1 MTYKILS
8 IFVNKK
14 IIIFCFFCISC
25 IEKKSFSRKEE
36 IKLKI
41 ANDVFI
47 PKDFE
52 EKEMLFLNQIIDKK
66 KYYSNYEVR
75 ITNKLHVTS
84 NDWRFFIQNKNNIGA
99 IKLIIEVSKNFYD
112 KISRDLSYEIKN
124 IEMGETL
131 KCINNCFLNLNSS
144 IEKKTIKCDCK

>member
-1 MTYKILS
+1 M
-8 IFVNKK
+8 NKK
-14 IIIFCFFCISC
+14 LIIFICFFYLSC
-25 IEKKSFSRKEE
+25 LEKKNTSSKEE
-36 IKLKI
+36 IKLEI
-41 ANDVFI
+41 SNDVFI

-52 EKEMLFLNQIIDKK
+52 KKEMLFLNQIIDKK

-131 KCINNCFLNLNSS
+131 KCLNNCFLNLNNS

>member
-1 MTYKILS
+1 M
-8 IFVNKK
+8 NKK
-14 IIIFCFFCISC
+14 LIIFFCFFYLSC
-25 IEKKSFSRKEE
+25 LEKKNTSSKEE
-36 IKLKI
+36 IKLEI
-41 ANDVFI
+41 SNDVFI

-52 EKEMLFLNQIIDKK
+52 KKEMLFLNQIIDKK

>member
-1 MTYKILS
+1 M
-8 IFVNKK
+8 NKK
-14 IIIFCFFCISC
+14 LIIFFCFFYLSC
-25 IEKKSFSRKEE
+25 LEKKNTSTKDE
-36 IKLKI
+36 IKLEI
-41 ANDVFI
+41 SNDVFI

-52 EKEMLFLNQIIDKK
+52 KKEMLFLNQIIDKK

-84 NDWRFFIQNKNNIGA
+84 NDWRFFIQNKNNIGT

>member
-1 MTYKILS
+1 M
-8 IFVNKK
+8 NKK
-14 IIIFCFFCISC
+14 LIIFFCFFYLSC
-25 IEKKSFSRKEE
+25 LEKKNTSLKDE
-36 IKLKI
+36 IKLEI
-41 ANDVFI
+41 SNDVFI

-52 EKEMLFLNQIIDKK
+52 KKGVLFLNQIIDKK

-84 NDWRFFIQNKNNIGA
+84 NDWRFFIQNKNNIGT
-99 IKLIIEVSKNFYD
+99 IRLIIEVSKNFYD

>member
-1 MTYKILS
+1 M
-8 IFVNKK
+8 NKK
-14 IIIFCFFCISC
+14 LIIFFCFFYLSC
-25 IEKKSFSRKEE
+25 LEKKNTSSKEE
-36 IKLKI
+36 IKLEI
-41 ANDVFI
+41 SNDVFI

>member
-1 MTYKILS
+1 M
-8 IFVNKK
+8 NKK
-14 IIIFCFFCISC
+14 LIIFFCFFYLSC
-25 IEKKSFSRKEE
+25 LEKKNTSLKEE
-36 IKLKI
+36 IKLEI
-41 ANDVFI
+41 SNDVFI

-52 EKEMLFLNQIIDKK
+52 KKEMLFLNQIIDKK

-144 IEKKTIKCDCK
+144 IEKKK

>member
-1 MTYKILS
+1 MFSLMHIRFYEIKY
-8 IFVNKK
+8 FVSWS
-14 IIIFCFFCISC
+14 IIIYLTLISLH
-25 IEKKSFSRKEE
+25 IYTLTRSRFNKTT
-36 IKLKI
+36 
-41 ANDVFI
+41 
-47 PKDFE
+47 
-52 EKEMLFLNQIIDKK
+52 LF
-66 KYYSNYEVR
+66 
-75 ITNKLHVTS
+75 KLHVTS

>member
-1 MTYKILS
+1 M
-8 IFVNKK
+8 NKK
-14 IIIFCFFCISC
+14 LIIFFCFFYLSC
-25 IEKKSFSRKEE
+25 LEKKNTSLKEE
-36 IKLKI
+36 IKLEI
-41 ANDVFI
+41 SNDVFI

-52 EKEMLFLNQIIDKK
+52 KKEMLFLNQIIDKK

-144 IEKKTIKCDCK
+144 IEKKNNKV

>member
-1 MTYKILS
+1 M
-8 IFVNKK
+8 NKK
-14 IIIFCFFCISC
+14 LIIFFCFFYLSC
-25 IEKKSFSRKEE
+25 LEKKNTSSKEE
-36 IKLKI
+36 IKLEI
-41 ANDVFI
+41 SNDVFI

-52 EKEMLFLNQIIDKK
+52 KKEMLFLNQIIDKK

-124 IEMGETL
+124 IEIGETL

>member
-1 MTYKILS
+1 M
-8 IFVNKK
+8 NKK
-14 IIIFCFFCISC
+14 LIIFFCFFYLSC
-25 IEKKSFSRKEE
+25 LEKKNTSLKEE
-36 IKLKI
+36 IKLEI
-41 ANDVFI
+41 SNDVFI

-131 KCINNCFLNLNSS
+131 KCLNNCFLNLNSS

>member
-1 MTYKILS
+1 M
-8 IFVNKK
+8 NKK
-14 IIIFCFFCISC
+14 LIIFFCFFYLSC
-25 IEKKSFSRKEE
+25 LEKNNTLSKEE
-36 IKLKI
+36 IKLEI
-41 ANDVFI
+41 SNDVFI

-52 EKEMLFLNQIIDKK
+52 KKEMLFLNQIIDKK

-131 KCINNCFLNLNSS
+131 KCLNNCFLNLNSS

>member
-1 MTYKILS
+1 M
-8 IFVNKK
+8 NKK
-14 IIIFCFFCISC
+14 LIIFFCFFYLSC
-25 IEKKSFSRKEE
+25 LEKKNTSLKDE
-36 IKLKI
+36 IKLEI
-41 ANDVFI
+41 SNDVFI

-52 EKEMLFLNQIIDKK
+52 KKGVLFLNQIIDKK

-84 NDWRFFIQNKNNIGA
+84 NDWRFFIQNKNNIGT

>member
-1 MTYKILS
+1 M
-8 IFVNKK
+8 NKK
-14 IIIFCFFCISC
+14 LIIFFCFFYLSC
-25 IEKKSFSRKEE
+25 LEKKNTPLKEE
-36 IKLKI
+36 IKSEI
-41 ANDVFI
+41 SNDVFI

-52 EKEMLFLNQIIDKK
+52 KKEMLFLNQIIDKK

-84 NDWRFFIQNKNNIGA
+84 NDWRFFVQNKNNIGA

-112 KISRDLSYEIKN
+112 KISKDLSYELKN

>member
-1 MTYKILS
+1 M
-8 IFVNKK
+8 NKK
-14 IIIFCFFCISC
+14 LIIFFCFFYLSC
-25 IEKKSFSRKEE
+25 LEKKNTSLKDE
-36 IKLKI
+36 IKLEI
-41 ANDVFI
+41 SNDVFI

-52 EKEMLFLNQIIDKK
+52 KKEMLFLNQIIDKK

>member
-1 MTYKILS
+1 M
-8 IFVNKK
+8 NKK
-14 IIIFCFFCISC
+14 LIIFFCFFYLSC
-25 IEKKSFSRKEE
+25 LEKKNTSLKEE
-36 IKLKI
+36 IKLEI
-41 ANDVFI
+41 SNDVFI

-52 EKEMLFLNQIIDKK
+52 KKVMLFLNQIIDKK

-131 KCINNCFLNLNSS
+131 KCLNNCFLNLNSS

>member
-1 MTYKILS
+1 
-8 IFVNKK
+8 
-14 IIIFCFFCISC
+14 
-25 IEKKSFSRKEE
+25 
-36 IKLKI
+36 LKI
-41 ANDVFI
+41 SNDVFI

-52 EKEMLFLNQIIDKK
+52 KKEMLFLNQIIDKK

>member
-25 IEKKSFSRKEE
+25 IQKKSFSRKEE

-41 ANDVFI
+41 SNDVFI

-131 KCINNCFLNLNSS
+131 KCLNNCFLNLNSS

>member
-1 MTYKILS
+1 M
-8 IFVNKK
+8 NKK
-14 IIIFCFFCISC
+14 LIIFFCFFYLSC
-25 IEKKSFSRKEE
+25 LEKNNTSSKEE
-36 IKLKI
+36 IKLEI
-41 ANDVFI
+41 SNDVFI

-52 EKEMLFLNQIIDKK
+52 KKEMLFLNQIIDKK

>member
-1 MTYKILS
+1 M
-8 IFVNKK
+8 NKK
-14 IIIFCFFCISC
+14 LIIFFCFFYLSC
-25 IEKKSFSRKEE
+25 LEKKNTLSKEE
-36 IKLKI
+36 IKLEI
-41 ANDVFI
+41 SNDVFI

-52 EKEMLFLNQIIDKK
+52 KKEMLFLNQIIDKK

>member
-124 IEMGETL
+124 IEVGETL
-131 KCINNCFLNLNSS
+131 KCLNNCFLNLNSS

>member
-1 MTYKILS
+1 M
-8 IFVNKK
+8 NKK
-14 IIIFCFFCISC
+14 LIIFICFFYLSC
-25 IEKKSFSRKEE
+25 LEKKNTSSKEE
-36 IKLKI
+36 IKLEI
-41 ANDVFI
+41 SNDVFI

-52 EKEMLFLNQIIDKK
+52 KKEMLFLNQIIDKK

-124 IEMGETL
+124 IEVGETL

>member
-1 MTYKILS
+1 M
-8 IFVNKK
+8 NKK
-14 IIIFCFFCISC
+14 LIIFFCFFYLSC
-25 IEKKSFSRKEE
+25 LEKKKSSLKEE
-36 IKLKI
+36 IKLEI
-41 ANDVFI
+41 SNDVFI

-52 EKEMLFLNQIIDKK
+52 KKEMLFLNQIIDKK

>member
-1 MTYKILS
+1 M
-8 IFVNKK
+8 NKK
-14 IIIFCFFCISC
+14 LIIFFCFFYLSC
-25 IEKKSFSRKEE
+25 QEKKNTSLKEE
-36 IKLKI
+36 IKLEI
-41 ANDVFI
+41 SNDVFI

-52 EKEMLFLNQIIDKK
+52 KKEMLFLNQIIDKK

>member
-1 MTYKILS
+1 M
-8 IFVNKK
+8 NKK
-14 IIIFCFFCISC
+14 LIIFFCFFYLSC
-25 IEKKSFSRKEE
+25 LEKKNTSSKEE
-36 IKLKI
+36 IKLEI
-41 ANDVFI
+41 SNDVFI

-131 KCINNCFLNLNSS
+131 KCLNNCFLNLNSS

>member
-1 MTYKILS
+1 M
-8 IFVNKK
+8 NKK
-14 IIIFCFFCISC
+14 LIIFFCFFYLSC
-25 IEKKSFSRKEE
+25 LEKKNTSLKEE
-36 IKLKI
+36 IKLEI
-41 ANDVFI
+41 SNDVFI

-52 EKEMLFLNQIIDKK
+52 KKEMLFLNQIIDKK

-131 KCINNCFLNLNSS
+131 KCLNNCFLNLNSS

>member
-1 MTYKILS
+1 M
-8 IFVNKK
+8 NKK
-14 IIIFCFFCISC
+14 LIIFICFFYLSC
-25 IEKKSFSRKEE
+25 LEKKNTSSKEE
-36 IKLKI
+36 IKLEI
-41 ANDVFI
+41 SNDVFI

-52 EKEMLFLNQIIDKK
+52 KKEMLFLIQIIDKK

>member
-1 MTYKILS
+1 M
-8 IFVNKK
+8 NKK
-14 IIIFCFFCISC
+14 LIIFFCFFYLSC
-25 IEKKSFSRKEE
+25 LEKKNTSSKEE
-36 IKLKI
+36 IKLEI
-41 ANDVFI
+41 SNDVFI

-52 EKEMLFLNQIIDKK
+52 KKEILFLNQIIDKK

-124 IEMGETL
+124 IEVGETL

>member
-1 MTYKILS
+1 M
-8 IFVNKK
+8 NKK
-14 IIIFCFFCISC
+14 LIIFFFFFFLSC
-25 IEKKSFSRKEE
+25 LEKKNTSSKEE
-36 IKLKI
+36 IKLEI
-41 ANDVFI
+41 SNDVFI

-52 EKEMLFLNQIIDKK
+52 KKEMLFLNQIIDKK

-124 IEMGETL
+124 IETGETL
-131 KCINNCFLNLNSS
+131 KCLNNCFLNLNSS

>member
-1 MTYKILS
+1 M
-8 IFVNKK
+8 NKK
-14 IIIFCFFCISC
+14 LIIFFCFFYLSC
-25 IEKKSFSRKEE
+25 LEKKNTSSKEE
-36 IKLKI
+36 IKLEI
-41 ANDVFI
+41 SNDVFI

-52 EKEMLFLNQIIDKK
+52 KKEMLFLNQIIDKK

-131 KCINNCFLNLNSS
+131 KCLNNCFLNLNSS
-144 IEKKTIKCDCK
+144 VEKKIIKCDCK

>member
-1 MTYKILS
+1 M
-8 IFVNKK
+8 NKK
-14 IIIFCFFCISC
+14 LIIFFCFFYLSC
-25 IEKKSFSRKEE
+25 LEKKNTSSKED
-36 IKLKI
+36 IKLEI
-41 ANDVFI
+41 SNDVFI

-52 EKEMLFLNQIIDKK
+52 KKEMLFLNQIIDKK

-131 KCINNCFLNLNSS
+131 KCLNNCFLNLNSS

>member
-1 MTYKILS
+1 M
-8 IFVNKK
+8 NKK
-14 IIIFCFFCISC
+14 LIIFFCFFYLSC
-25 IEKKSFSRKEE
+25 LEKNNTSSKEE
-36 IKLKI
+36 IKLEI
-41 ANDVFI
+41 SNDVFI

-52 EKEMLFLNQIIDKK
+52 KKEMLFLNQIIDKK

-131 KCINNCFLNLNSS
+131 KCLNNCFLNLNSS

>member
-1 MTYKILS
+1 M
-8 IFVNKK
+8 NKK
-14 IIIFCFFCISC
+14 LIIFFCFFYLSC
-25 IEKKSFSRKEE
+25 LEKKNTSLKEE
-36 IKLKI
+36 IKLEI
-41 ANDVFI
+41 SNDVFI

-52 EKEMLFLNQIIDKK
+52 KKEMLFLNQIIDKK

-99 IKLIIEVSKNFYD
+99 IRLIIEVSKNFYD

>member
-1 MTYKILS
+1 M
-8 IFVNKK
+8 NKK
-14 IIIFCFFCISC
+14 LIIFFCFFYLSC
-25 IEKKSFSRKEE
+25 LEKKNTSLKDE
-36 IKLKI
+36 IKLEI
-41 ANDVFI
+41 SNDVFI

-52 EKEMLFLNQIIDKK
+52 KKEMLFLNQIIDKK

-131 KCINNCFLNLNSS
+131 KCLNNCFLNLNSS

>member
-1 MTYKILS
+1 M
-8 IFVNKK
+8 NKK
-14 IIIFCFFCISC
+14 LIIFFCFFYLSC
-25 IEKKSFSRKEE
+25 LEKKNTSLKEE
-36 IKLKI
+36 IKLEI
-41 ANDVFI
+41 SNDVFI

-52 EKEMLFLNQIIDKK
+52 KKEMLFLNQIIDKK

-124 IEMGETL
+124 IEVGETL

>member
-1 MTYKILS
+1 M
-8 IFVNKK
+8 NKK
-14 IIIFCFFCISC
+14 LIIFFCFFYLSC
-25 IEKKSFSRKEE
+25 LEKNNTLSKEE
-36 IKLKI
+36 IKLEI
-41 ANDVFI
+41 SNDVFI

-52 EKEMLFLNQIIDKK
+52 KKEMLFLNQIIDKK

-131 KCINNCFLNLNSS
+131 KCLNNCFLNLKSS

>member
-1 MTYKILS
+1 M
-8 IFVNKK
+8 NKK
-14 IIIFCFFCISC
+14 LIIFFCFFYLSYL
-25 IEKKSFSRKEE
+25 EKKNTSLKEE
-36 IKLKI
+36 IKLEI
-41 ANDVFI
+41 SNDVFI

-52 EKEMLFLNQIIDKK
+52 KKEMLFLNQIIDKK

>member
-1 MTYKILS
+1 M
-8 IFVNKK
+8 NKK
-14 IIIFCFFCISC
+14 LIIFFCFFYLSC
-25 IEKKSFSRKEE
+25 LEKKNNLSKEE
-36 IKLKI
+36 IKLEI
-41 ANDVFI
+41 SNDVFI

-52 EKEMLFLNQIIDKK
+52 KKVMLFLNQIIDKK

>member
-1 MTYKILS
+1 M
-8 IFVNKK
+8 NKK
-14 IIIFCFFCISC
+14 LIIFFCFFYLSC
-25 IEKKSFSRKEE
+25 LEKKNTSTKDE
-36 IKLKI
+36 IKLEI
-41 ANDVFI
+41 SNDVFI

-52 EKEMLFLNQIIDKK
+52 KKEMLFLNQIINKK

-99 IKLIIEVSKNFYD
+99 IKLIIEVSRNFYD

>member
-1 MTYKILS
+1 M
-8 IFVNKK
+8 NKK
-14 IIIFCFFCISC
+14 LIIFFCFFYLSC
-25 IEKKSFSRKEE
+25 LEKKNTSTKDE
-36 IKLKI
+36 IKLEI
-41 ANDVFI
+41 SNDVFI

-52 EKEMLFLNQIIDKK
+52 KKEMLFLNQIIDKK

-124 IEMGETL
+124 IEIGETL

>member
-1 MTYKILS
+1 M
-8 IFVNKK
+8 NKK
-14 IIIFCFFCISC
+14 LIIFFCFFYLSC
-25 IEKKSFSRKEE
+25 LEKKNTSLKEE

-41 ANDVFI
+41 SNDVFI

-52 EKEMLFLNQIIDKK
+52 KKEMLFLNQIIDKK